1 MPKSNFRMLICGNSG
16 SGKTNL
22 LYHILMKPLVYY
34 DQIHLY
40 GKNLEQEK
48 YRHMIET
55 MNDISSQV
63 GYDIMHCNNDDIKP
77 VNSLESDAQKIV
89 IFDDFICDKNQKPLI
104 DYFIQ
109 GRHKNCSVIYFSQSF
124 YKTPKDIRLNC
135 SHYVIYDFP
144 SSNERNMISRELNV
158 TKDQY
163 IKATKQPYSFL
174 YLDNLKILNTYITKA
189 SDHTNRFAYLMDP
202 TNGLLQWTDLLTNSI
217 ALNSIGDLNATSGN
231 YHTYNKKVIFASI
244 RKNSQGGYK
253 WRLAIQC
260 YPLQKD
266 KEYTLCLEIL
276 TTDYQ
281 L

>member
-1 MPKSNFRMLICGNSG
+1 MEIPNYDFNEDENTNFKQLYKYMPKSNFRMLICGNSE

-22 LYHILMKPLVYY
+22 LYDILMKPLVYY

-109 GRHKNCSVIYFSQSF
+109 GRHKYLTKKEHPESTLQTSAQLVVVVIIQKLSCCF
-124 YKTPKDIRLNC
+124 
-135 SHYVIYDFP
+135 
-144 SSNERNMISRELNV
+144 
-158 TKDQY
+158 
-163 IKATKQPYSFL
+163 
-174 YLDNLKILNTYITKA
+174 
-189 SDHTNRFAYLMDP
+189 DH
-202 TNGLLQWTDLLTNSI
+202 
-217 ALNSIGDLNATSGN
+217 
-231 YHTYNKKVIFASI
+231 V
-244 RKNSQGGYK
+244 
-253 WRLAIQC
+253 
-260 YPLQKD
+260 
-266 KEYTLCLEIL
+266 
-276 TTDYQ
+276 
-281 L
+281 